1 MMKNY
6 ITLEKK
12 ILLDNIKDLINISVD
27 ENVAYLK
34 RNEGIQIN
42 GEIQI
47 NGIYENVNGIEKTF
61 SDFITVNNIIPYNH
75 IDSLDDF
82 SLLVDD
88 FEYSLVDDTLNMY
101 IKLKLNS
108 FKELENSFPTE
119 DDEEKILI
127 EMEEAQKEEREEI
140 FKTEKEP
147 FLTNLLNTKNYQK
160 ASTFFVYK
168 ANVSLEDICTKY
180 NVTMDTLKKNNKEEF
195 KEGDL
200 INIPL
205 NYE

>member
-1 MMKNY
+1 MKNY
-6 ITLEKK
+6 ITLEKN

-27 ENVAYLK
+27 ENVSYLK
-34 RNEGIQIN
+34 RSEGVQIN

-47 NGIYENVNGIEKTF
+47 NGIYENNNGIEKF
-61 SDFITVNNIIPYNH
+61 FHDFISINNIVPYEH
-75 IDSLDDF
+75 IDTLDDF
-82 SLLVDD
+82 NLTVED

-101 IKLKLNS
+101 IRLKLNS

-119 DDEEKILI
+119 DNEKEILI
-127 EMEEAQKEEREEI
+127 EIEEPQKDERKEM

-147 FLTNLLNTKNYQK
+147 FLSNLLNTKNYQK

-168 ANVSLEDICTKY
+168 ADVSLEDICKKF

-205 NYE
+205 YYE